1 MIGLIG
7 VLLPGLRE
15 HGACPADGR
24 SGGTVSSGG
33 MVLVSLLEGL
43 DDPEMSTEAA
53 AESLLRTVV
62 RPPAAPARPARRR
75 RFVAV
80 PGGPR

>member
-1 MIGLIG
+1 MIGLVG

-15 HGACPADGR
+15 HDASLADGR
-24 SGGTVSSGG
+24 SGGPASSGG
-33 MVLVSLLEGL
+33 MVLVSLLERL
-43 DDPEMSTEAA
+43 DDPDMSKEAA

-62 RPPAAPARPARRR
+62 RPPAARTRPARRR
-75 RFVAV
+75 FGAI